1 MYKAHKINART
12 YHQKICFPL
21 REQSENNTST
31 GGQVRREV
39 WGSQGSRQL
48 SSFPTP
54 RTKNRHINCA
64 CCDRI
69 TDTALSADCQRGLC
83 QKPFVYILVPGSSL
97 GPSLL
102 FSAFKLSFSF
112 SGHFKFMRNSVL
124 MFIQG
129 SKLKWMFGACC
140 VCIDCAA
147 KNNKSWTG
155 PEGLLKGGPL
165 YSGYLRTSILLRV
178 FD

>member
-54 RTKNRHINCA
+54 RTKNRHKLLWQSNWH
-64 CCDRI
+64 RFVSG
-69 TDTALSADCQRGLC
+69 LSAGAL
-83 QKPFVYILVPGSSL
+83 PETFAIYILVPGSSL

-112 SGHFKFMRNSVL
+112 SGHFEFMRNSVL

-129 SKLKWMFGACC
+129 SKLKRMFRACC

-147 KNNKSWTG
+147 KNNKS
-155 PEGLLKGGPL
+155 
-165 YSGYLRTSILLRV
+165 
-178 FD
+178 

>member
-12 YHQKICFPL
+12 YDQKICFPL

-54 RTKNRHINCA
+54 RTKNRHKLLWQNNFVSG
-64 CCDRI
+64 
-69 TDTALSADCQRGLC
+69 LSAGALPETFHLHTR
-83 QKPFVYILVPGSSL
+83 PRLVTWA
-97 GPSLL
+97 SLL

-140 VCIDCAA
+140 VCIDCAG

-155 PEGLLKGGPL
+155 SEGLL
-165 YSGYLRTSILLRV
+165 
-178 FD
+178 